1 MLLTSVLQQDM
12 KTTVLIIDDEVD
24 ICYLLSSILRSKNC
38 QVNYVNSLEE
48 ATATLLS
55 QHPEII
61 FLDNHLPDGLGINY
75 IQTFK
80 QNSPGTKIVMITAF
94 DNDSERVKAFNNG
107 ADTFIC
113 KPFTKDLIFQTVN
126 NLLQA

>member
-1 MLLTSVLQQDM
+1 M

-48 ATATLLS
+48 ATATLVN

-75 IQTFK
+75 IQEFK
-80 QNSPGTKIVMITAF
+80 QNSPTTKIVMISAF
-94 DNDSERVKAFNNG
+94 DNHSEKVKALNNG

-113 KPFTKDLIFQTVN
+113 KPFNKDVIYQTLN
-126 NLLQA
+126 NLLDAS

>member
-1 MLLTSVLQQDM
+1 M

-38 QVNYVNSLEE
+38 MVNYVNSIEE
-48 ATATLLS
+48 ATKTLLN
-55 QHPEII
+55 QHPEIL

-75 IQTFK
+75 IQSFK
-80 QNSPGTKIVMITAF
+80 KNNPDMKIVMITAF

-113 KPFTKDLIFQTVN
+113 KPFTKETIFQTVSK
-126 NLLQA
+126 LLHA

>member
-1 MLLTSVLQQDM
+1 M
-12 KTTVLIIDDEVD
+12 KTNVLIIDDEVD

-38 QVNYVNSLEE
+38 LVNYVNSLEE
-48 ATATLLS
+48 ATETLVN

-75 IQTFK
+75 IQGLK
-80 QNSPGTKIVMITAF
+80 QNNPDAKIIMISAF
-94 DNDSERVKAFNNG
+94 DNHSERQKAISNG

-113 KPFTKDLIFQTVN
+113 KPFTKDLIYQTVN
-126 NLLQA
+126 NLLQE